1 MEALKNIFS
10 PTFISGVADSLKAV
24 YPPLSATEFIHA
36 IFNEDWDN
44 KELKQRIRHLS
55 NVIHQFLTNNF
66 TTDSGILISWVHF
79 LKQEHGEKQS
89 LEYIFLADYIEV
101 YGQHD
106 FTCSL
111 NAIEEITQ
119 FTSCEFAIRPFIVKS
134 PEKVM
139 KQMLKWSKHKNQH
152 IRRLASEG
160 CRPRL
165 PWGMAIQVFKKD
177 PSLIIPV
184 LENLKNDPS
193 LYVRKS
199 IANNLND
206 IAKDNPNIVIDL
218 IQRWKGH
225 SANTDWMLKHGARSL
240 LKKANVEVLTL
251 FGIDSNVKCSVVEF
265 KLHKKIIQLGR
276 ELTFS
281 CILKNDSKK
290 EMRFRIEFA
299 VYYMKSSGKQSRKLF
314 KINEKAYPKDALIS
328 FTKNISFRDLTTRKH
343 YEGLHKIAI
352 VVNGNEVCENEFH
365 IVA

>member
-1 MEALKNIFS
+1 MEPLKNIFS
-10 PTFISGVADSLKAV
+10 PTFISSVADSLKEV
-24 YPPLSATEFIHA
+24 YPTLSDKKFIRA
-36 IFNEDWDN
+36 VFNEDWDN

-55 NVIHQFLTNNF
+55 NVVHQFLSGDF
-66 TTDSGILISWVHF
+66 TKDSDVLISWVH
-79 LKQEHGEKQS
+79 LLNQKYGEKQS
-89 LEYIFLADYIEV
+89 LEYIFLADYIEI

-119 FTSCEFAIRPFIVKS
+119 FTSCEFAIRPFIIKS
-134 PEKVM
+134 PDKVM
-139 KQMLKWSKHKNQH
+139 KQMLKWSQHKNQN

-165 PWGMAIQVFKKD
+165 PWGIAIQVFKKD
-177 PSLIIPV
+177 PFLIIPI
-184 LENLKNDPS
+184 LENLKNDSS

-225 SANTDWMLKHGARSL
+225 SVHTDWILKHGARSL
-240 LKKANVEVLTL
+240 LKKANVKVLAL
-251 FGIDSNVKCSVVEF
+251 FGIDFKVKCSVVEF
-265 KLHKKIIQLGR
+265 KLHKKTIKLGH

-290 EMRFRIEFA
+290 NMRFRIEFA
-299 VYYMKSSGKQSRKLF
+299 IYYVKSSGKQSRKLF
-314 KINEKAYPKDALIS
+314 KINEKAYHKDALIT
-328 FTKNISFRDLTTRKH
+328 FTKNISFSDLTTRKH

-352 VVNGNEVCENEFH
+352 VVNGNEVCEHEFT
-365 IVA
+365 IVL

>member
-1 MEALKNIFS
+1 
-10 PTFISGVADSLKAV
+10 
-24 YPPLSATEFIHA
+24 
-36 IFNEDWDN
+36 
-44 KELKQRIRHLS
+44 
-55 NVIHQFLTNNF
+55 
-66 TTDSGILISWVHF
+66 
-79 LKQEHGEKQS
+79 
-89 LEYIFLADYIEV
+89 
-101 YGQHD
+101 
-106 FTCSL
+106 
-111 NAIEEITQ
+111 
-119 FTSCEFAIRPFIVKS
+119 
-134 PEKVM
+134 M
-139 KQMLKWSKHKNQH
+139 KQMLKWSRHKNQH

-165 PWGMAIQVFKKD
+165 PWGIAIQAFKKD
-177 PSLIIPV
+177 PSLIIPI
-184 LENLKNDPS
+184 LENLKDDPS

-225 SANTDWMLKHGARSL
+225 SVGTDWILKHGARSL
-240 LKKANVEVLTL
+240 LKKANVKVLTL
-251 FGIDSNVKCSVVEF
+251 FGIDSKVKCSVVEF
-265 KLHKKIIQLGR
+265 KLHKKIIQIGR

-314 KINEKAYPKDALIS
+314 KINEKAYPQYALIS
-328 FTKNISFRDLTTRKH
+328 FTKNISFKDLTTRKH

-352 VVNGNEVCENEFH
+352 VVNGNEFCENEFH